1 MHAKKAIIL
10 LGGKGTRLSG
20 LFPDLPKALVPV
32 AGHPFL
38 AWQIDWL
45 FRQGFP
51 SVLLAAGYMGDK
63 IRDWVRQQPF
73 KDNVSVSIE
82 PAPLGT
88 GGALKYLSDTIG
100 NNPFLTLNGDSLL
113 PKLDYQQMD
122 EAHRKSG
129 ALATIA
135 VTSMKHSGRYG
146 AVLFDNKGKI
156 IRFDEKKNR
165 GTGWINAGI
174 YLFAPAVLS
183 AISPNKNVSIEH
195 EVFPSLAAEG
205 KLFVFQAKPPLLD
218 MGTPEGLNKMEA
230 YLRHRKKMT
239 NAE

>member
-32 AGHPFL
+32 AGRPFL
-38 AWQIDWL
+38 ARQLDWL

-73 KDNVSVSIE
+73 NDNVSVSIE
-82 PAPLGT
+82 PGPLGT
-88 GGALKYLSDTIG
+88 GGALKYQSNTIG
-100 NNPFLTLNGDSLL
+100 NNLFLTLNGDSLL
-113 PKLDYQQMD
+113 PKLDYQQM
-122 EAHRKSG
+122 EAAHLKSG

-135 VTSMKHSGRYG
+135 VTSIKYSGRYG

-156 IRFDEKKNR
+156 IQFEEKTNR
-165 GTGWINAGI
+165 GAGWINAGI
-174 YLFAPAVLS
+174 YLLGPSILS
-183 AISPNKNVSIEH
+183 AISPNKNVSIEN

-218 MGTPEGLNKMEA
+218 MGTPEGLKNIA
-230 YLRHRKKMT
+230 TYLLRK
-239 NAE
+239 